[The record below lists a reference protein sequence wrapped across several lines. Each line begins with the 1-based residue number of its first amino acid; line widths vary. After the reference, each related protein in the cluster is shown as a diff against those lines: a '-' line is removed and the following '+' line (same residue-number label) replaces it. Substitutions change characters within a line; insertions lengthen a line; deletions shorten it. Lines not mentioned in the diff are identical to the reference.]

1 MQRFSSEETRNE
13 LISSLKYI
21 FPIESVQTL
30 TEEEIHKEL
39 ETSDK
44 KETVNLFWSGGR
56 NGLIAVLYHSG
67 SEKKIATGY
76 FISLLNDVQDIDLV
90 FGDYFCQV
98 FNDDI
103 TIIPIQEKHSEV
115 WMTLKQSQFSRAIA
129 KFSSFNTNPMIKWL
143 QIAENSTHLQYENKP
158 FTFCMLMAKKK
169 ECIQQTLLEN
179 FMPFSQPV
187 QFEKGIMEEKWIRGS
202 MSENTVGI
210 AGYGENGDIFGMFTM
225 PEPTLTDAEIEQNTL
240 LAPHEDLIPLIA
252 RMPPKTFIMMTSE
265 NGSIYVVLPKR
276 TLFHKTQGKWHYVN
290 YSNIHIM
297 LSKYIKKE
305 IALSILRLVLDLSYE
320 RKGTLIFIPKNEEI
334 LDEIIPDYCQSEKVN
349 ETLRNTV
356 KGLNVCHKIHRKIIM
371 AAAKVDGAVVIS
383 KSGEVLDVSC
393 MIGEPDEIRLTEH
406 GLKNLEV
413 LPGARST
420 AAWNASIYGI
430 AVKVSDDGPISIYRH
445 GKLITYVG

>member
-1 MQRFSSEETRNE
+1 MQRFESEETKAE
-13 LISSLKYI
+13 LITSLKYI

-30 TEEEIHKEL
+30 TADEIRNEL
-39 ETSDK
+39 EIFGN
-44 KETVNLFWSGGR
+44 KETVHLFWSAGR
-56 NGLIAVLYHSG
+56 NGLISVLYQSG
-67 SEKKIATGY
+67 PEKKVAAGY
-76 FISLLNDVQDIDLV
+76 FISLLNEVQEIDLI
-90 FGDYFCQV
+90 FGDHFCQV

-103 TIIPIQEKHSEV
+103 TIIPVQEKHSEV

-129 KFSSFNTNPMIKWL
+129 KFSSFSTNPMIKWL

-169 ECIQQTLLEN
+169 ECILQTLSDS
-179 FMPFSQPV
+179 FMPFTQPV
-187 QFEKGIMEEKWIRGS
+187 PFEKGIMEEKWIRGS

-225 PEPTLTDAEIEQNTL
+225 PEPTLTEEEIEQNTL

-265 NGSIYVVLPKR
+265 NGSIYVILPKR

-290 YSNIHIM
+290 YSTIHIT
-297 LSKYIKKE
+297 LSKFVEKH

-320 RKGTLIFIPKNEEI
+320 RKGTLIFIPENEEI
-334 LDEIIPDYCQSEKVN
+334 LDEIIPDYCQSERVN

-356 KGLNVCHKIHRKIIM
+356 KGLNVTHKIHRKIIM

-383 KSGEVLDVSC
+383 KNGEVLDVSC
-393 MIGEPDEIRLTEH
+393 MIGEPDEIRLNEH